1 MDIRTYIARFRQ
13 LTHLQGL
20 DDEQTEACIS
30 YARNL
35 FQNGLPVIYDQE
47 HFAHL
52 VGYDYS
58 FILSLSNVPQLYYK
72 QFHISKKNGGTRTID
87 EPYPSLKE
95 MQTWIL
101 DNILTPASKQFVS
114 PVAKAFVPGKS
125 LRDNAK
131 FHKNKKQVV
140 ALDIQD
146 FFGSIHFGA
155 VYGAFEKMGY
165 STSVSTLLTRL
176 CLLKNSL
183 PQGAPTSPMLSNIV
197 FKCIDD
203 GIFHYCS
210 ARGIMYTRYAD
221 DMVFSSDDMDIS
233 RLIAY
238 VKMRVENFK
247 MHINEK
253 KTKVM
258 GRGSRQNVTG
268 VVVNDK
274 LQVSRDYRM
283 KIRQE
288 MHFVLKYGLID
299 HFARVK
305 DIPSWVKNPIHYA
318 KHLYGKVCF
327 VLQINPKDNVFMF
340 YKMWLKE
347 QIVQWRQLC
356 QQEE

>member
-1 MDIRTYIARFRQ
+1 MDIRTYIARF
-13 LTHLQGL
+13 TETAHLQGL
-20 DDEQTEACIS
+20 HNEQIEECIS

-35 FQNGLPVIYDQE
+35 LQKGLPVILDQE
-47 HFAHL
+47 HFALL
-52 VGYDYS
+52 VGYDYGY
-58 FILSLSNVPQLYYK
+58 ILALSNVPELYYK
-72 QFHISKKNGGTRTID
+72 TFQIPKNNGKSRTID

-95 MQTWIL
+95 IQTWIL
-101 DNILTPASKQFVS
+101 NNVLTPAAKQFVS

-347 QIVQWRQLC
+347 QIVQCRQLC